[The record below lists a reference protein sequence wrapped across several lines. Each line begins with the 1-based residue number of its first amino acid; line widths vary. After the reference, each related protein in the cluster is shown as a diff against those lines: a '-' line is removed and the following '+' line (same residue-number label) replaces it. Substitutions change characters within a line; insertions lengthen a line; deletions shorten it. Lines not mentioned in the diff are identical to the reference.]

1 MNKNSEAMAILAAPS
16 SSSNPVILKGIG
28 DDLVVAG
35 YASVEMVD
43 KQGDLITRGAL
54 KDAFGKFM
62 KADGFRNVQLAHS
75 NIQVGSVIPSYTDS
89 SGRLWKSE
97 VDDTGMFVVIKL
109 RGDIE
114 KAREVASEIRKGN
127 LRSFSIGG
135 QAFERV
141 NKSDQTRGDYREI
154 RRMELHE
161 VTICEK
167 GINPE
172 AQFRILKEDTGDNMS
187 NTMSELQSV
196 LERLSKKLDDKDD
209 EDKENA
215 MMGEDP
221 KMHDKKDKESKDKGI
236 EDLLDAPD
244 KKDEDDD
251 GNMKETLRE
260 AREDKKDKK
269 PAMDDDDDE
278 DDENEDMMYGDDM
291 TAKADDM
298 ITSDYLIWLE
308 QTAKSAG
315 FDPSAARDHFN
326 KGYGPGE
333 TSFDMRGQGSL
344 EGAGEDDS
352 GKRPQPNFGSAPTG
366 NKNVIKGDYLNSQN
380 VSPSEIEA
388 AYEVYKAAAMEQQ
401 FKADLNNNFTQR
413 FLKEQKAEADAI
425 AKQEFD
431 ARAPM
436 VELQKAVLALNE
448 RIDNV
453 SSGSSM
459 IAKSANSATVTI
471 PETADLANMS
481 WDDVH
486 RLADKAL
493 NGGVN

>member
-1 MNKNSEAMAILAAPS
+1 MAILAAPTG
-16 SSSNPVILKGIG
+16 SSNPLILKGIG

-43 KQGDLITRGAL
+43 KQGDLITRSAL
-54 KDAFGKFM
+54 KDAFGNFM

-75 NIQVGSVIPSYTDS
+75 NIQVGTVIPSYTDS
-89 SGRLWKSE
+89 SGRVWKSE

-172 AQFRILKEDTGDNMS
+172 AQFRILKEDTTGDTMT

-196 LERLSKKLDDKDD
+196 LERLSKKLDKEEDDDK
-209 EDKENA
+209 K
-215 MMGEDP
+215 
-221 KMHDKKDKESKDKGI
+221 KKDKEEKDAGMPPQ
-236 EDLLDAPD
+236 LDPD
-244 KKDEDDD
+244 GDGDPGPFGDDKPKKKTPPRDDED
-251 GNMKETLRE
+251 EPE
-260 AREDKKDKK
+260 
-269 PAMDDDDDE
+269 DDE

-291 TAKADDM
+291 TQKGDDM
-298 ITSDYLIWLE
+298 ITMDYLTWLE
-308 QTAKSAG
+308 STAKSAG
-315 FDPSAARDHFN
+315 FDPLAARDHFS
-326 KGYGPGE
+326 KGYGPQE
-333 TSFDMRGQGSL
+333 SAYDMRGQGSI

-366 NKNVIKGDYLNSQN
+366 NKNVIKSDYLNANN

-388 AYEVYKAAAMEQQ
+388 AYEVFKAAATEQQ
-401 FKADLNNNFTQR
+401 FKSDLNSHFTDR
-413 FLKEQKAEADAI
+413 FMKEQKAEADAL
-425 AKQEFD
+425 AKADFD
-431 ARAPM
+431 ARAPL
-436 VELQKAVLALNE
+436 VELQKAVLALND

-453 SSGSSM
+453 SSTGGSM
-459 IAKSANSATVTI
+459 IAKSASTANVTI
-471 PETADLANMS
+471 PDTAELANMS

-486 RLADKAL
+486 RLAGKAL
-493 NGGVN
+493 NGGEI

>member
-1 MNKNSEAMAILAAPS
+1 MAILAAPS
-16 SSSNPVILKGIG
+16 GSSNPLILKGIG

-43 KQGDLITRGAL
+43 KQGDLITRSAL
-54 KDAFGKFM
+54 KNAFGNFM

-75 NIQVGSVIPSYTDS
+75 NIQVGTVIPSYTDS
-89 SGRLWKSE
+89 SGRMWKSE

-172 AQFRILKEDTGDNMS
+172 AQFRILKEDTTGDTMT
-187 NTMSELQSV
+187 NTMTELQSV
-196 LERLSKKLDDKDD
+196 LERLSKKLDKEEDDDDK
-209 EDKENA
+209 K
-215 MMGEDP
+215 
-221 KMHDKKDKESKDKGI
+221 KKDKEEKDAGMP
-236 EDLLDAPD
+236 LPLDRDQDGEPGPFGDD
-244 KKDEDDD
+244 KPKKKTPPRDDD
-251 GNMKETLRE
+251 EE
-260 AREDKKDKK
+260 
-269 PAMDDDDDE
+269 DDE

-291 TAKADDM
+291 TRKGDDM
-298 ITSDYLIWLE
+298 ITMDYLTWLE
-308 QTAKSAG
+308 STVKSAG
-315 FDPSAARDHFN
+315 FDPLAARDHFS

-333 TSFDMRGQGSL
+333 SSFDMRGQGSL

-366 NKNVIKGDYLNSQN
+366 NKNVIKGDYLNANN
-380 VSPSEIEA
+380 VSPSEIES
-388 AYEVYKAAAMEQQ
+388 AYEVFKAAANEQQ
-401 FKADLNNNFTQR
+401 FKSDLNSHFTDR
-413 FLKEQKAEADAI
+413 FIKEQKAEADAF
-425 AKQEFD
+425 AKADFD

-436 VELQKAVLALNE
+436 VELQKAVLALND

-453 SSGSSM
+453 SSTGGSM
-459 IAKSANSATVTI
+459 IAKSASTANVTI
-471 PETADLANMS
+471 PETAELANMS

-486 RLADKAL
+486 RLAGKAL
-493 NGGVN
+493 NGGEN

>member
-1 MNKNSEAMAILAAPS
+1 MKYCRAVMAILAAPS
-16 SSSNPVILKGIG
+16 ASSNPIILKGFG
-28 DDLVVAG
+28 DDLIVAG

-89 SGRLWKSE
+89 SGRMWKSE

-114 KAREVASEIRKGN
+114 KAREVASEIRKGS

-172 AQFRILKEDTGDNMS
+172 AQFRILKEDTGDTMTNP
-187 NTMSELQSV
+187 MSELQSV
-196 LERLSKKLDDKDD
+196 LERLSKKLDKEEDDDK
-209 EDKENA
+209 K
-215 MMGEDP
+215 
-221 KMHDKKDKESKDKGI
+221 KKDKEEKDAAMP
-236 EDLLDAPD
+236 LPLDRDQDGEPGPFGDD
-244 KKDEDDD
+244 KPKKKTPPRDDD
-251 GNMKETLRE
+251 
-260 AREDKKDKK
+260 D
-269 PAMDDDDDE
+269 DDDDDE
-278 DDENEDMMYGDDM
+278 ELEDMMYGEDDDM
-291 TAKADDM
+291 TTNKADDM
-298 ITSDYLIWLE
+298 ITTDYLTWLE
-308 QTAKSAG
+308 STVKSAG

-333 TSFDMRGQGSL
+333 SAFDMRGQGSL

-352 GKRPQPNFGSAPTG
+352 GKRPQPNFGSAPSG
-366 NKNVIKGDYLNSQN
+366 NKNVIKGDYLNHGN
-380 VSPSEIEA
+380 VSSTEVEA
-388 AYEVYKAAAMEQQ
+388 AYEIFKAAAEEQQ
-401 FKADLNNNFTQR
+401 FKSDLNNQFTDR
-413 FLKEQKAEADAI
+413 FLKEQKYEADSL
-425 AKQEFD
+425 AKQQFD
-431 ARAPM
+431 ARAPL
-436 VELQKAVLALNE
+436 VELQKAVLALNG

-453 SSGSSM
+453 STESTLIS
-459 IAKSANSATVTI
+459 KSADTTSVTI
-471 PETADLANMS
+471 PETTELASMS

-486 RLADKAL
+486 RLANKAL
-493 NGGVN
+493 TGGDY

>member
-1 MNKNSEAMAILAAPS
+1 MKLSREAMAILAAPS
-16 SSSNPVILKGIG
+16 SSTNPVILKGIG
-28 DDLVVAG
+28 NDLVVAG

-43 KQGDLITRGAL
+43 KQGDLITRSAL

-75 NIQVGSVIPSYTDS
+75 NIQVGTVIPSYTDN
-89 SGRLWKSE
+89 SGRMWKSE

-114 KAREVASEIRKGN
+114 KAREVASEIRKGS

-172 AQFRILKEDTGDNMS
+172 AQFRILKEDNGENMT

-196 LERLSKKLDDKDD
+196 LERLSKKLEDKDD
-209 EDKENA
+209 
-215 MMGEDP
+215 
-221 KMHDKKDKESKDKGI
+221 KDKESKNKGLD
-236 EDLLDAPD
+236 DLLDT
-244 KKDEDDD
+244 KDIDDD
-251 GNMKETLRE
+251 GNEEESLMD
-260 AREDKKDKK
+260 AREDKKPKK
-269 PAMDDDDDE
+269 PPMMEDKETGMYADDDDD
-278 DDENEDMMYGDDM
+278 DDDDDGDEKM
-291 TAKADDM
+291 SKGNDM
-298 ITSDYLIWLE
+298 ITSDYLVWLE
-308 QTAKSAG
+308 NTAKSAG
-315 FDPSAARDHFN
+315 YDPNAARDHFG

-352 GKRPQPNFGSAPTG
+352 GKRPQPNFGSAPSG
-366 NKNVIKGDYLNSQN
+366 NKNVIKSDYLNANN
-380 VSPSEIEA
+380 VSKSEIES
-388 AYEVYKAAAMEQQ
+388 AYEVFKAAAQEQQ
-401 FKADLNNNFTQR
+401 FKADLNNHFTDR
-413 FLKEQKAEADAI
+413 FLKEQKREENEV
-425 AKQEFD
+425 AKANFD

-436 VELQKAVLALNE
+436 VELQKAVLALND

-453 SSGSSM
+453 ASGSST

-486 RLADKAL
+486 RLAGKAL
-493 NGGVN
+493 KGGDY

>member
-1 MNKNSEAMAILAAPS
+1 MNPNRETMAILAAPS
-16 SSSNPVILKGIG
+16 SVSEPIILKGMG
-28 DDLVVAG
+28 NDLVVAG

-43 KQGDLITRGAL
+43 KQGDLITRSAL
-54 KDAFGKFM
+54 KDAFGGFM
-62 KADGFRNVQLAHS
+62 KAEGFRNVQLAHS
-75 NIQVGSVIPSYTDS
+75 NIQVGTVIPSYTDS
-89 SGRLWKSE
+89 NGRLWKSE

-172 AQFRILKEDTGDNMS
+172 AQFRILKEDTGENMT

-196 LERLSKKLDDKDD
+196 LERLSKKLDDKKDKD
-209 EDKENA
+209 KEDKEA
-215 MMGEDP
+215 GMFG
-221 KMHDKKDKESKDKGI
+221 G
-236 EDLLDAPD
+236 
-244 KKDEDDD
+244 DDD
-251 GNMKETLRE
+251 
-260 AREDKKDKK
+260 DSPFPPKKDKK
-269 PAMDDDDDE
+269 PKLDLGGDDE
-278 DDENEDMMYGDDM
+278 DDDADDEDEDMMYSDEDEDEKDKKDDDKM
-291 TAKADDM
+291 SKGNDM
-298 ITSDYLIWLE
+298 ITSDYLVWLE
-308 QTAKSAG
+308 STVKSAG
-315 FDPSAARDHFN
+315 FDPNAARDHFS

-333 TSFDMRGQGSL
+333 SGYDHRGQGSL

-352 GKRPQPNFGSAPTG
+352 GKRPQQNFGSAPTG
-366 NKNVIKGDYLNSQN
+366 NKTVIKGDYLAPNN
-380 VSPSEIEA
+380 VSQAEIES
-388 AYEVYKAAAMEQQ
+388 AYEVFKAAATEQN
-401 FKADLNNNFTQR
+401 FKADLNSHFTQR
-413 FLKEQKAEADAI
+413 FLKEQKVEADSI
-425 AKQEFD
+425 AKSQFD
-431 ARAPM
+431 SRAPL

-453 SSGSSM
+453 SSTGGSM
-459 IAKSANSATVTI
+459 IAKSASVATVTI
-471 PETADLANMS
+471 PETVEMANMS
-481 WDDVH
+481 WNDVH

-493 NGGVN
+493 TGGDY

>member
-1 MNKNSEAMAILAAPS
+1 MAILAAPTV
-16 SSSNPVILKGIG
+16 SSNPLILKGIG

-43 KQGDLITRGAL
+43 KQGDLITRSAL
-54 KDAFGKFM
+54 KNAFGNFM

-75 NIQVGSVIPSYTDS
+75 NIQVGTVIPSYTDS
-89 SGRLWKSE
+89 SGRMWKSE

-172 AQFRILKEDTGDNMS
+172 AQFRILKEDTTGDTMT

-196 LERLSKKLDDKDD
+196 LERLSKKLDKEEDDDK
-209 EDKENA
+209 K
-215 MMGEDP
+215 
-221 KMHDKKDKESKDKGI
+221 KKDKEEKDAGMPPQ
-236 EDLLDAPD
+236 LDPD
-244 KKDEDDD
+244 GDGDPGPFGDDKPKK
-251 GNMKETLRE
+251 KTPPR
-260 AREDKKDKK
+260 
-269 PAMDDDDDE
+269 DDE
-278 DDENEDMMYGDDM
+278 DEPEDDEDEEDMMYGDDM
-291 TAKADDM
+291 TQKGDDM
-298 ITSDYLIWLE
+298 ITMDYLTWLE
-308 QTAKSAG
+308 STAKSAG
-315 FDPSAARDHFN
+315 FDPLAARDHFS

-333 TSFDMRGQGSL
+333 SGFDMRGQGSL

-352 GKRPQPNFGSAPTG
+352 GKRPQPNFGSAPSG
-366 NKNVIKGDYLNSQN
+366 NKNVIKSDYLNANN
-380 VSPSEIEA
+380 VSPSEIES
-388 AYEVYKAAAMEQQ
+388 AYEVFKAAATEQQ
-401 FKADLNNNFTQR
+401 FKSDLNSHFTDR
-413 FLKEQKAEADAI
+413 FMKEQKAEADAV
-425 AKQEFD
+425 AKADFD
-431 ARAPM
+431 ARGPM

-453 SSGSSM
+453 SSTGGSM
-459 IAKSANSATVTI
+459 IAKSASTANVTI
-471 PETADLANMS
+471 PDTAELANMS

-486 RLADKAL
+486 RLAGKAL
-493 NGGVN
+493 NGGEI

>member
-1 MNKNSEAMAILAAPS
+1 MAILAAPTG
-16 SSSNPVILKGIG
+16 SSNPLILKGIG

-43 KQGDLITRGAL
+43 KQGDLITRSAL
-54 KDAFGKFM
+54 KNAFGNFM

-75 NIQVGSVIPSYTDS
+75 NIQVGTVIPSYTDS

-135 QAFERV
+135 QAFERI

-172 AQFRILKEDTGDNMS
+172 AQFRILKEDTTGDTMT

-196 LERLSKKLDDKDD
+196 LERLSKKLDKEEDDDK
-209 EDKENA
+209 K
-215 MMGEDP
+215 
-221 KMHDKKDKESKDKGI
+221 KKDKEEKDAAMP
-236 EDLLDAPD
+236 LPLDRDQDGEPGPFGDD
-244 KKDEDDD
+244 KP
-251 GNMKETLRE
+251 
-260 AREDKKDKK
+260 KKKT
-269 PAMDDDDDE
+269 PPRDDDE
-278 DDENEDMMYGDDM
+278 DEPEDDEDEEDMMYGDDM
-291 TAKADDM
+291 TQKGDDM
-298 ITSDYLIWLE
+298 ITMDYLTWLE
-308 QTAKSAG
+308 STAKSAG
-315 FDPSAARDHFN
+315 FDPLAARDHFS

-333 TSFDMRGQGSL
+333 SGFDMRGQGSL

-352 GKRPQPNFGSAPTG
+352 GKRPQPNFGSAPSG
-366 NKNVIKGDYLNSQN
+366 NKNVIKSDYLNANN
-380 VSPSEIEA
+380 VSPSEIES
-388 AYEVYKAAAMEQQ
+388 AYEVFKAAATEQQ
-401 FKADLNNNFTQR
+401 FKSDLNSHFTDR
-413 FLKEQKAEADAI
+413 FMKEQKAEADAI
-425 AKQEFD
+425 AKSQFD
-431 ARAPM
+431 ARGPM
-436 VELQKAVLALNE
+436 VELQKAVLALND

-453 SSGSSM
+453 SSTGGSM
-459 IAKSANSATVTI
+459 ISKSASTANVTI
-471 PETADLANMS
+471 PDTAELANMS

-486 RLADKAL
+486 RLAGKAL
-493 NGGVN
+493 NGGEI

>member
-1 MNKNSEAMAILAAPS
+1 MAILAAPA

-75 NIQVGSVIPSYTDS
+75 NIQVGTVIPSYTDS
-89 SGRLWKSE
+89 SGRMWKSE

-172 AQFRILKEDTGDNMS
+172 AQFRILKEDTGDNMT

-196 LERLSKKLDDKDD
+196 LERLSKKLDDDDKD
-209 EDKENA
+209 
-215 MMGEDP
+215 
-221 KMHDKKDKESKDKGI
+221 KDKEEKDAGMMDGDDEKPKKKMPRS
-236 EDLLDAPD
+236 LDPD
-244 KKDEDDD
+244 GD
-251 GNMKETLRE
+251 G
-260 AREDKKDKK
+260 D
-269 PAMDDDDDE
+269 PGPFGDDDDE
-278 DDENEDMMYGDDM
+278 DDENEDMMYADDEDEKEKKNM
-291 TAKADDM
+291 KKGDDM
-298 ITSDYLIWLE
+298 ITSDYLLWLE

-315 FDPSAARDHFN
+315 FDPNAARDHFN

-333 TSFDMRGQGSL
+333 SAFDMRGQGSL

-366 NKNVIKGDYLNSQN
+366 NKNVIKSDYLNAAN
-380 VSPSEIEA
+380 VSQAEIES
-388 AYEVYKAAAMEQQ
+388 AYEVFKAAATEQQ
-401 FKADLNNNFTQR
+401 FKSDLNNHFTER
-413 FLKEQKAEADAI
+413 FLKEQKAEAEAV
-425 AKQEFD
+425 AKSQFD
-431 ARAPM
+431 ARQPM
-436 VELQKAVLALNE
+436 VELQKAVLALND
-448 RIDNV
+448 RIDNI
-453 SSGSSM
+453 SSGSST
-459 IAKSANSATVTI
+459 IAKSAATASVTI
-471 PETADLANMS
+471 PDTAEIGNMS

-486 RLADKAL
+486 RLANKAL
-493 NGGVN
+493 NGGEY

>member
-1 MNKNSEAMAILAAPS
+1 MAILAAPTGS
-16 SSSNPVILKGIG
+16 SHPLILKGIG

-43 KQGDLITRGAL
+43 KQGDLITRSAL
-54 KDAFGKFM
+54 KDAFGNFM

-75 NIQVGSVIPSYTDS
+75 NIQVGTVIPSYTDS

-172 AQFRILKEDTGDNMS
+172 AQFRILKEDTTGDTMT

-196 LERLSKKLDDKDD
+196 LERLSKKLDKEEDDDK
-209 EDKENA
+209 K
-215 MMGEDP
+215 
-221 KMHDKKDKESKDKGI
+221 KKDKEEKDAGMPPQ
-236 EDLLDAPD
+236 LDPD
-244 KKDEDDD
+244 GDGDPGPFGDDKPKK
-251 GNMKETLRE
+251 KTPPR
-260 AREDKKDKK
+260 
-269 PAMDDDDDE
+269 DDDE
-278 DDENEDMMYGDDM
+278 DEPEEDGEVNEDMMYGDDM
-291 TAKADDM
+291 TRKGDDM
-298 ITSDYLIWLE
+298 ITMDYLTWLE
-308 QTAKSAG
+308 STAKSAG
-315 FDPSAARDHFN
+315 FDPLAARDHFS

-333 TSFDMRGQGSL
+333 SGFDMRGQGSL

-366 NKNVIKGDYLNSQN
+366 NKNVIKSDYLNANN

-388 AYEVYKAAAMEQQ
+388 AYEVFKAAATEQQ
-401 FKADLNNNFTQR
+401 FKSDLNSHFTDR
-413 FLKEQKAEADAI
+413 FVKEQKAEADAV
-425 AKQEFD
+425 AKADFD
-431 ARAPM
+431 ARGPM

-453 SSGSSM
+453 SSAGGSM
-459 IAKSANSATVTI
+459 IAKSASTANVTI
-471 PETADLANMS
+471 PDTAELANMS

-486 RLADKAL
+486 RLAGKAL
-493 NGGVN
+493 NGGEI